1 MQPCA
6 AAACPSVAG
15 MRTARLDS
23 ETLMNAFLKQISLW
37 LVLLII
43 LVLLLLNFSGM
54 QSQHQELYEADFEE
68 QLEKGN
74 VESPVVVTEAGE
86 TMVSV
91 RANFKEP
98 VKGQKSIE
106 FLTLTNPEAWKPLLE
121 SQNVALKSK
130 RENTMLSSLLFNI
143 VPLLIIIGLFW
154 FLMFRYTQGGSN
166 KALSFGKSR
175 ARMVN
180 QSDKTVTFND
190 VAGVDE
196 AKEELQEIVEF
207 LKDPKKFTRLGGK
220 IPRGVLL
227 VGPPGSGKT
236 LLARAVAGEAN
247 VPFFSISGSD
257 FVEMFVGVGASRV
270 RDLFQQGHKHA
281 PCIIF
286 IDEIDAVGRQRG
298 AGLGGGHDEREQTL
312 NQLLV
317 EMDGFNTNDGVIL
330 MAATNRPD
338 VLDRALLRPGRFDRQ
353 IVVPNPDI
361 KGRKQILDIHV
372 RNQKVPTADDV
383 QTEVLARGT
392 PGFSGA
398 DLANMVNEAA
408 LLAARR
414 AQDKVTMVDFEDAK
428 DRVLMGPA
436 RRSMMLTPEEK
447 LTTAYHE
454 IGHTLL
460 AMLLPDADPVHKV
473 TIIPRGPALGVTSM
487 LPEEDRHTMTK
498 KHCLATIRMAMG
510 GRAAEEIMFGEFNSG
525 ASSDLKHSTRL
536 AHSMVCEWGM
546 SELGPISFGS
556 NDEVFL
562 GRDFART
569 REFSDETASAVD
581 REVHQI
587 LEEAYKDAKD
597 ILTEHKDL
605 LIALSEALYERE
617 TLDQKDI
624 IEIIKKHGKEH
635 IIPEPR
641 KKIEP
646 PKKPQQPPTVV
657 GPSGAANPGQDIPDP
672 LPGGGDLT
680 PGLA

>member
-1 MQPCA
+1 
-6 AAACPSVAG
+6 
-15 MRTARLDS
+15 
-23 ETLMNAFLKQISLW
+23 MNSFLKQVSLW
-37 LVLLII
+37 IVLLII
-43 LVLLLLNFSGM
+43 VVLALTNFSNI
-54 QSQHQELYEADFEE
+54 QSQKREFTQIDFTE
-68 QLEKGN
+68 QMAVANIEG
-74 VESPVVVTEAGE
+74 VSATTEGDNLFK
-86 TMVSV
+86 VQV
-91 RANFKEP
+91 DLKEP
-98 VKGQKSIE
+98 VDEVKTFSFVTTE
-106 FLTLTNPEAWKPLLE
+106 SNLDAWEADL
-121 SQNVALKSK
+121 SAMGVALKVST
-130 RENTMLSSLLFNI
+130 NNNVLMNVLINLIPILL
-143 VPLLIIIGLFW
+143 IIGLFW
-154 FLMFRYTQGGSN
+154 FFMFRQMQGGSN
-166 KALSFGKSR
+166 KAMSFGKSR

-196 AKEELQEIVEF
+196 AKEELQEVVEF
-207 LKDPKKFTRLGGK
+207 LKDPKRFSRLGGK

-236 LLARAVAGEAN
+236 LLARAVAGEAS

-317 EMDGFNTNDGVIL
+317 EMDGFNTNAGVIL

-353 IVVPNPDI
+353 VVVGNPDI
-361 KGRKQILDIHV
+361 KGRKYILDIHI
-372 RNQKVPTADDV
+372 RNNNVPCQADV
-383 QTEVLARGT
+383 VTETLARGT

-414 AQDKVTMVDFEDAK
+414 NQDNVTMVDFEDAK
-428 DRVLMGPA
+428 DRVMMGPA
-436 RRSMMLTPEEK
+436 RRSMVINPKDK
-447 LTTAYHE
+447 LATAFHE
-454 IGHTLL
+454 AGHTLVGR
-460 AMLLPDADPVHKV
+460 LLPDADPVHKV

-487 LPEEDRHTMTK
+487 LPEEDRYSISK
-498 KHCLATIRMAMG
+498 NYCLAQIRVLMA
-510 GRAAEEIMFGEFNSG
+510 GRAAEELIYGSFNSG
-525 ASSDLKHSTRL
+525 ASSDIKRGTQL

-546 SELGPISFGS
+546 SDLGPISFGS

-581 REVHQI
+581 REVHKI
-587 LEEAYKDAKD
+587 VEEAYKDAKEMLEKNEA
-597 ILTEHKDL
+597 ILR
-605 LIALSEALYERE
+605 ALSEALFEKE
-617 TLDQKDI
+617 TLEAREIDEIIVRLGGKDI
-624 IEIIKKHGKEH
+624 LPPRPTGEH
-635 IIPEPR
+635 KRDSRNQTVIAPQPGPGLGDDVQGISPGGILPEP
-641 KKIEP
+641 
-646 PKKPQQPPTVV
+646 
-657 GPSGAANPGQDIPDP
+657 S
-672 LPGGGDLT
+672 
-680 PGLA
+680 

>member
-1 MQPCA
+1 
-6 AAACPSVAG
+6 
-15 MRTARLDS
+15 
-23 ETLMNAFLKQISLW
+23 MNAFLKQISLW

-54 QSQHQELYEADFEE
+54 QQAQRELLEADFEQ

-74 VESPVVVTEAGE
+74 IESPVVITEAGQ

-91 RANFKEP
+91 RATFKEP
-98 VKGQKSIE
+98 VEGQKSME
-106 FLTLTNPEAWKPLLE
+106 FLVLSKRVEEWAPQLSAQKIATKT
-121 SQNVALKSK
+121 K
-130 RENTMLSSLLFNI
+130 RENTMLQSVLFNFL
-143 VPLLIIIGLFW
+143 PLLIMIGLFW
-154 FLMFRYTQGGSN
+154 FLMFRYSQGGSN

-361 KGRKQILDIHV
+361 RGRKEILGIHV
-372 RNQKVPTADDV
+372 RNQKVPTSE
-383 QTEVLARGT
+383 EVDLEIMARGT

-414 AQDKVTMVDFEDAK
+414 TQDKVTMVDFEDAK

-436 RRSMMLTPEEK
+436 RKSMILKPEEK

-454 IGHTLL
+454 IGHALL
-460 AMLLPDADPVHKV
+460 AILLPDSDPLHKV
-473 TIIPRGPALGVTSM
+473 TIVPRGPALGLTSI
-487 LPEEDRHTMTK
+487 LPTEDRHTMSK
-498 KHCLATIRMAMG
+498 KQCQAWLRMSMG
-510 GRAAEEIMFGEFNSG
+510 GRAAEDIMFGEFNNG
-525 ASSDLKHSTRL
+525 ASSDLKNSTRL

-569 REFSDETASAVD
+569 REFSEETASAVD
-581 REVHQI
+581 REVHQL
-587 LEEAYKDAKD
+587 LEEAYKEAKAT
-597 ILTEHKDL
+597 LLEHKDL

-617 TLDQKDI
+617 TLSRDEVFD
-624 IEIIKKHGKEH
+624 IIKKHGKEH
-635 IIPEPR
+635 IIPQPR
-641 KKIEP
+641 KKLETPKPKLPPASPSAEP
-646 PKKPQQPPTVV
+646 TQVAEPEAPT
-657 GPSGAANPGQDIPDP
+657 N
-672 LPGGGDLT
+672 LGGGDLT

>member
-1 MQPCA
+1 
-6 AAACPSVAG
+6 
-15 MRTARLDS
+15 
-23 ETLMNAFLKQISLW
+23 MNAFLKQISLW

-54 QSQHQELYEADFEE
+54 QQQHKKLLEADFEE
-68 QLEKGN
+68 QLEKQN
-74 VESPVVVTEAGE
+74 IESPIIMTEAGNNLF
-86 TMVSV
+86 SL
-91 RANFKEP
+91 RATFKEP
-98 VKGQKSIE
+98 IEGQKSME
-106 FLTLTNPEAWKPLLE
+106 FLTSTEPDEWKPILRAQNIDLE
-121 SQNVALKSK
+121 NKVES
-130 RENTMLSSLLFNI
+130 TMLASLLVNI
-143 VPLLIIIGLFW
+143 LPLIVLIGLFW

-166 KALSFGKSR
+166 KAMSFGKSR

-180 QSDKTVTFND
+180 QSDKTVGFND

-361 KGRKQILDIHV
+361 RGRTQILEIHV
-372 RNQKVPTADDV
+372 RNQKVPTTEDV
-383 QTEVLARGT
+383 NLEILARGT

-414 AQDKVTMVDFEDAK
+414 IQDKVTMVDFEDAK

-436 RRSMMLTPEEK
+436 RKSMLLTPEEK
-447 LTTAYHE
+447 LTTSYHE
-454 IGHTLL
+454 IGHALL
-460 AMLLPDADPVHKV
+460 AILLPESDPLHKV
-473 TIIPRGPALGVTSM
+473 TIVPRGPALGVTSI
-487 LPEEDRHTMTK
+487 LPSEDRHTMSK
-498 KHCLATIRMAMG
+498 KQCLAWICMSMG
-510 GRAAEEIMFGEFNSG
+510 GRAAEDIVFGEFNNG
-525 ASSDLKHSTRL
+525 VSSDLKNSTRL

-556 NDEVFL
+556 NEEVFL
-562 GRDFART
+562 GRDFARS
-569 REFSDETASAVD
+569 REFSEVTASSVD
-581 REVHQI
+581 REIHQI
-587 LEEAYKDAKD
+587 LEEGYKQAKA

-605 LIALSEALYERE
+605 LIALSEALFERE
-617 TLDQKDI
+617 TLSRDEVFD
-624 IEIIKKHGKEH
+624 IIKKHGKEH

-641 KKIEP
+641 KKIDTPKPKPPSAPAVPQAIAEP
-646 PKKPQQPPTVV
+646 ERDNPIPGMPP
-657 GPSGAANPGQDIPDP
+657 
-672 LPGGGDLT
+672 GDFT